1 MFVKINNLNVAY
13 QSAGEGDI
21 VVLLHGWGGEAE
33 SFKPVF
39 EWLAQT
45 HKVYALDLPGF
56 GNSEKPPVAWG
67 TADYARCVTAFFEE
81 LGIRKAHLIGHSF
94 GGRISIILGAEH
106 PEKVAKLILVDSAG
120 IKPRRT
126 AKYYLRVSL
135 AKVGKLLRRC
145 GTYGTQ
151 LANALSR
158 RVGSSDYQNAGVM
171 RGTLVKVVNEDL
183 RPLLSRI
190 AAPALLIWG
199 ADDKDTPVAYGKIME
214 AEIPDAGLVVLEQ
227 AGHFSYL
234 DKFPQFCRIVASF
247 LNIQPVERARLSSPF
262 EGSAVSNRAY
272 GGTQ

>member
-13 QSAGEGDI
+13 QSAGEGDA
-21 VVLLHGWGGEAE
+21 VVLLHGWGGEAD

-39 EWLAQT
+39 QWLSQT

-56 GNSEKPPVAWG
+56 GKSDTPPTAWG

-94 GGRISIILGAEH
+94 GGRISIIIGAEH

-145 GTYGTQ
+145 GTYGARV
-151 LANALSR
+151 ANALSR
-158 RVGSSDYQNAGVM
+158 RVGSSDYQRAGAM
-171 RGTLVKVVNEDL
+171 RATLVKVVNEDL

-214 AEIPDAGLVVLEQ
+214 KEIPDAGLVVLEQ

-247 LNIQPVERARLSSPF
+247 LKIQSVA
-262 EGSAVSNRAY
+262 
-272 GGTQ
+272 

>member
-1 MFVKINNLNVAY
+1 MFIKINNLNVAY
-13 QSAGEGDI
+13 QSAGEGDA
-21 VVLLHGWGGEAE
+21 VVLLHGWGGEAD

-39 EWLAQT
+39 QWLSQT

-56 GNSEKPPVAWG
+56 GKSDTPPTAWG
-67 TADYARCVTAFFEE
+67 TADYAQCVTAFFEE

-126 AKYYLRVSL
+126 AKYYFRVSL
-135 AKVGKLLRRC
+135 AKVGKLLRRW
-145 GTYGTQ
+145 GTYGARV
-151 LANALSR
+151 ANALSR
-158 RVGSSDYQNAGVM
+158 RVGSSDYQRAGAM
-171 RGTLVKVVNEDL
+171 RATLVKVVNEDL
-183 RPLLSRI
+183 RPLLARI

-214 AEIPDAGLVVLEQ
+214 KEIPDAGLVVLEQ

-234 DKFPQFCRIVASF
+234 DKFPQFCRVVASF
-247 LNIQPVERARLSSPF
+247 LKIQSVA
-262 EGSAVSNRAY
+262 
-272 GGTQ
+272 